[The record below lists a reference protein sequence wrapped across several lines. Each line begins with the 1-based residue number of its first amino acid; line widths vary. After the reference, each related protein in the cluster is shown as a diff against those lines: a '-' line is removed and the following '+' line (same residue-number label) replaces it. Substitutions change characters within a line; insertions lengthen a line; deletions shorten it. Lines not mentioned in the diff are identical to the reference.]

1 MKLKSIVVT
10 SVIALGLSMSAQA
23 SADESALQRLMGSL
37 ISSAVSTAQA
47 EIANSVEQ
55 NIANVTY
62 NLSLSDAP
70 VGSVSVTDLAKV
82 EVTEDTDSAGE

>member
-23 SADESALQRLMGSL
+23 NADESALQRLMGSL

-62 NLSLSDAP
+62 NLSLSDTP

>member
-23 SADESALQRLMGSL
+23 NADESALQRLMGSL